1 MTRFME
7 SDELLVRTKSMDTFN
22 DFFDK
27 VEDRIIRS
35 VRVKPFTQIGNKLHE
50 KLSEEVKWLIRDQM
64 YEK

>member
-1 MTRFME
+1 ME

>member
-27 VEDRIIRS
+27 VDDRIIRS